1 VGLSFVFSL
10 LHGISE
16 RSPKYIIL
24 VVSIILIALDCVSKQ
39 ANFLKSSRKS
49 TPSLPDITWKLPDN
63 IEDHIEKGILKAGV
77 GIVAGAAMGALF
89 FKSGKGYVGAMALAG
104 VGVAIGSTVERARNE
119 KRD

>member
-1 VGLSFVFSL
+1 MGEESTDS
-10 LHGISE
+10 G
-16 RSPKYIIL
+16 
-24 VVSIILIALDCVSKQ
+24 
-39 ANFLKSSRKS
+39 NKSATSS
-49 TPSLPDITWKLPDN
+49 PSLPDITWKLPEN

-77 GIVAGAAMGALF
+77 GIIAGAAMGALF